1 MKSYCSTERSALLFL
16 LCFIF
21 SGIMPVAE
29 PIFGSGPAGRAGRP
43 LSSSERSAY
52 EDRKALETYEKR
64 NAEIDSRIRDHVMP
78 SHNNAAL
85 LYYQA
90 FLLLPDPNEALQKKI
105 TDVCRGAEP
114 DTSIRIF
121 LGECVPTLEM
131 FKIASRMSDCTW
143 GTWYEHDRIR
153 IGMAPKL
160 YNLRRTLSVDALTLA
175 SDGHYHAAL
184 DQCLTL
190 RRIARHLS
198 EDPRLDIFTTSYD
211 TRALNTIRRILNEMP
226 LNADTLSWLQGQ
238 LALVQVIP
246 SSLER
251 ELHRQ
256 FKLTIERV
264 QSYSI
269 AILRGMLLK
278 RAADD
283 QAKKR
288 LRDLTDAQIRH
299 EAIQTVQSL
308 FGSVFAILHSDRSA
322 EQKQA
327 ELKKVNP
334 WTWRPTDTEFSKLG
348 FEIYREFGLD
358 IAVLIGSGGSEMT
371 EAQKRPLLQ
380 KMIDKLAEP
389 ENIQLLT
396 RYSQALGKEIDF
408 SFLTDREMTDT
419 HKRAELQ
426 EVICQ
431 LSEAWAIESLTFGL
445 IWEYEAPQ
453 FESQVWHTAHVN
465 NIRVAV
471 GIYLIFAKTGRLP
484 EKLPENLP
492 KDPFTR
498 EDFIYEI
505 TDEGFVLHYRAEDI
519 PDYIIR
525 DIPDY
530 IIRENEYKIQR

>member
-1 MKSYCSTERSALLFL
+1 MKSLFRNEEKL
-16 LCFIF
+16 IYYILWSICI
-21 SGIMPVAE
+21 GIMLMDGFA
-29 PIFGSGPAGRAGRP
+29 FAQAPAGRSGRQ
-43 LSSSERSAY
+43 LTSSEISSY
-52 EDRKALETYEKR
+52 EDQKALDAYQKR
-64 NAEIDSRIRDHVMP
+64 NAQIDLPTQEDVIPLDK
-78 SHNNAAL
+78 NAAL

-90 FLLLPDPNEALQKKI
+90 FLLFPDPNEALQKKI
-105 TDVCRGAEP
+105 DDVCRGAEP
-114 DTSIRIF
+114 DTSMRVF
-121 LGECVPTLEM
+121 LGQCVPTLEM

-143 GTWYEHDRIR
+143 GTWHEHDRIR
-153 IGMAPKL
+153 TGMSQKL
-160 YNLRRTLSVDALTLA
+160 YNLRRTISVDAHTLA

-198 EDPRLDIFTTSYD
+198 EDPRLDILTNSYD
-211 TRALNTIRRILNEMP
+211 TQALNTIRCILNEMP

-238 LALVQVIP
+238 LALVQVVH

-251 ELHRQ
+251 ELHRK
-256 FKLTIERV
+256 FKLTIERI

-269 AILRGMLLK
+269 NTLRGMLLK
-278 RAADD
+278 RAADE
-283 QAKKR
+283 QAKRR
-288 LRDLTDAQIRH
+288 LQDLTDAQIRH

-327 ELKKVNP
+327 ELKEVNP
-334 WTWRPTDTEFSKLG
+334 WRPMDTEVSKLG
-348 FEIYREFGLD
+348 TEIYREFGLD

-380 KMIDKLAEP
+380 KMIDILAEP
-389 ENIQLLT
+389 KTLQLLT

-419 HKRAELQ
+419 HKRADLQ

-431 LSEAWAIESLTFGL
+431 LSEAWVIESSTFGL
-445 IWEYEAPQ
+445 IWEYEDGQ
-453 FESQVWHTAHVN
+453 FERQEWHTAQVN
-465 NIRVAV
+465 NIRAAV

-505 TDEGFVLHYRAEDI
+505 TDEGFVLHYAEKDI
-519 PDYIIR
+519 PN
-525 DIPDY
+525 Y
-530 IIRENEYKIQR
+530 IIRENEYKIHDN

>member
-1 MKSYCSTERSALLFL
+1 MKSLFQNQENL
-16 LCFIF
+16 IYYILWFLCIGNMSMDGFAF
-21 SGIMPVAE
+21 GQGPV
-29 PIFGSGPAGRAGRP
+29 GRTGRP
-43 LSSSERSAY
+43 LTSSEIAY
-52 EDRKALETYEKR
+52 EKQKTLEAYQKR
-64 NAEIDSRIRDHVMP
+64 NAEIDLPIQDDVIPRDK
-78 SHNNAAL
+78 NAAL

-90 FLLLPDPNEALQKKI
+90 FLLLPDPNKALQTKI
-105 TDVCRGAEP
+105 NDVCRGAEP

-121 LGECVPTLEM
+121 LGQCVPTLEM

-143 GTWYEHDRIR
+143 GTWHEHDRIR
-153 IGMAPKL
+153 TGMSQKL
-160 YNLRRTLSVDALTLA
+160 YNLRRIISVDAHTLA

-184 DQCLTL
+184 EQCLTL

-198 EDPRLDIFTTSYD
+198 EDPRLDFFTTSYD
-211 TRALNTIRRILNEMP
+211 TPALNTIRRILNEMP

-238 LALVQVIP
+238 LALVQVVP

-251 ELHRQ
+251 GLHRQ

-308 FGSVFAILHSDRSA
+308 FGSVFAILHSDMST
-322 EQKQA
+322 EQKRD
-327 ELKKVNP
+327 EFKEVNP
-334 WTWRPTDTEFSKLG
+334 WRPTDNKFSKLG
-348 FEIYREFGLD
+348 LEIYREFGSD
-358 IAVLIGSGGSEMT
+358 IAVLIGSGGSVMT
-371 EAQKRPLLQ
+371 EAHKQPLLQ
-380 KMIDKLAEP
+380 KIIDKLAEP
-389 ENIQLLT
+389 ETIQLLT

-419 HKRAELQ
+419 HKRADLQ

-431 LSEAWAIESLTFGL
+431 LSEAWVIKSSTFGL
-445 IWEYEAPQ
+445 IWEYEDGQ
-453 FESQVWHTAHVN
+453 FERQEWHTAQVN
-465 NIRVAV
+465 NIRAAV
-471 GIYLIFAKTGRLP
+471 GIYLILAKTGRLP

-519 PDYIIR
+519 PG
-525 DIPDY
+525 Y
-530 IIRENEYKIQR
+530 IIRENEYIIQR